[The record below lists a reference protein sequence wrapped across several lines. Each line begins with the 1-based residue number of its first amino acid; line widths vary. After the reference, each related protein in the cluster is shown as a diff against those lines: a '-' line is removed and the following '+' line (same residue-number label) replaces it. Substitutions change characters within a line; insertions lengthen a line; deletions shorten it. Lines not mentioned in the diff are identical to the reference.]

1 MSREDVVAVAVR
13 LFSIYVLFNILRN
26 VPSAAQILTG
36 PGGKEWAG
44 VYAAVLA
51 AGILLCAFLWFFPL
65 SIARRLLPVMREP
78 RSEEVIG
85 APIALSLGLVL
96 IGVWLFAYSIADASY
111 WLTLFIKSKQ
121 VTDATG
127 TSVEW
132 SHEQIAG
139 IVATL
144 VQLVLSVWLVLG
156 NSGLRRLIYK
166 YRYGQA

>member
-26 VPSAAQILTG
+26 VPSAAQLLAG
-36 PGGKEWAG
+36 PGGKAWTSI
-44 VYAAVLA
+44 YAAVLA
-51 AGILLCAFLWFFPL
+51 GGVLLCVLLWFFPL
-65 SIARRLLPVMREP
+65 SVAKRLLPVMREP

-96 IGVWLFAYSIADASY
+96 IGIWLLAYSVADASY
-111 WLTLFIKSKQ
+111 WLTLIIRSKQ
-121 VTDATG
+121 ITDATA
-127 TSVEW
+127 TPVEW
-132 SHEQIAG
+132 SHEQVAG

-144 VQLVLSVWLVLG
+144 IQSALSVWLILG